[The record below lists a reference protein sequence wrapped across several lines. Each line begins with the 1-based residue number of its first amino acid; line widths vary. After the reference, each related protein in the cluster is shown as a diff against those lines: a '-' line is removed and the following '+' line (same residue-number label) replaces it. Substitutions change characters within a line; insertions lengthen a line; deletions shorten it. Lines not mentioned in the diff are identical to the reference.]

1 MTTLH
6 KSKSSEQTTTPALT
20 RRDFLNR
27 SAGVTF
33 MIGAGGVISA
43 CSSEDAATSTAPPVV
58 SSDSYTPNIWVTIF
72 PDSTVEIKYS
82 GTEMGQGSST
92 HTPMILAEYLDV
104 DWQNV
109 KVDTMTTHDQRY
121 GNPFFQNNL
130 YTAGSTMIMVFSEK
144 MKVAGA
150 QARKFLLYAVAED
163 WGVPVN
169 ELTTDLGVVSHAA
182 SARTISYGDIVATLS
197 LPIEVAELEESDY
210 IPAAEFR
217 YIGKDLIRDDVAD
230 KSTGK
235 AHYGMDVQVEGMSYA
250 AVVRAPVEDETALS
264 VDDAEA
270 LAVQGVTNI
279 INMGHMVAIVG
290 DSVEATKWGKA
301 KLNISWSETSRFRQ
315 SESQATL
322 EQYKKAATDLTI
334 SGPVW
339 NETGDVKQA
348 FDSADQIVD
357 ALYTSEP
364 VYHAQMEPLN
374 ATAHVADDGLS
385 AEIWVGTQTQ
395 SLSVLG
401 AAETLGT
408 TIDKITLHPLTMGG
422 GFGRRSTL
430 HQQYIDDALLI
441 SRALKR
447 PIKVIWSREDDM
459 ESGLFRTATAQYMRA
474 GFDTDGNLTAMH
486 HRVSAP
492 NNLPTMNPLR
502 WADAAPKDVIT
513 MLGSESTTYD
523 IPNHQAEHVVQERE
537 ARVCAWRGVGTSY
550 TKFAVEC
557 FVDELAE
564 HLELDPME
572 YRLQL
577 CHNNSRMSNVLNELK
592 AMSAWGEATVPEG
605 RARGVAISGYSRSL
619 SAGVVEISLEPST
632 GKITVHK
639 VWAVGEAGLIVAP
652 KNATAQLEGNIIF
665 GLSSVLK
672 ERITIEAGVV
682 QQANFNTYPILR
694 MSEVPELDCK
704 VLLTEHPSSGCG
716 ELGLAMIGPAIANAL
731 VGLTGKRIRH
741 LPLTPEIVKA
751 ELNA

>member
-1 MTTLH
+1 ML
-6 KSKSSEQTTTPALT
+6 
-20 RRDFLNR
+20 
-27 SAGVTF
+27 
-33 MIGAGGVISA
+33 GAGGVITA
-43 CSSEDAATSTAPPVV
+43 CSSEDVSMQSAQPEAPVA
-58 SSDSYTPNIWVTIF
+58 SSDPYVPNIWVTIF
-72 PDSTVEIKYS
+72 PDNTVEIKYS

-92 HTPMILAEYLDV
+92 HVPMILAEYLDV
-104 DWQNV
+104 EWQNV
-109 KVDTMTTHDQRY
+109 KVDTLAIHSLDH

-130 YTAGSTMIMVFSEK
+130 YTAGSTMVMVFSDK

-150 QARKFLLYAVAED
+150 QARKFLLHAVAEA
-163 WGVPVN
+163 WAVPAE
-169 ELTTDLGVVSHAA
+169 ELSTDLGVVSHAA
-182 SARTISYGDIVATLS
+182 SARTITYGEVVSTLS
-197 LPIEVAELEESDY
+197 LPVEVAELEDSDY
-210 IPAAEFR
+210 IPASKFR
-217 YIGKDLIRDDVAD
+217 YVEKGLMRDDVPA

-235 AHYGMDVQVEGMSYA
+235 AQYGMDVQVEGMSYA
-250 AVVRAPVEDETALS
+250 AVVRAPVEDETALTI
-264 VDDAEA
+264 DDAEA
-270 LAVQGVTNI
+270 RAVAGVTEV
-279 INMGHMVAIVG
+279 INLGHIVAVVG

-301 KLNISWSETSRFRQ
+301 KLSITWSETSRFRQ
-315 SESQATL
+315 SQSLATL
-322 EQYKKAATDLTI
+322 EQYKQAAIDLSIT
-334 SGPVW
+334 GPVW

-348 FDSADQIVD
+348 LESADQIVD
-357 ALYTSEP
+357 ALYTTEP
-364 VYHAQMEPLN
+364 MYHAQMEPLN

-401 AAETLGT
+401 SAETLGT
-408 TIDKITLHPLTMGG
+408 THDKITLHPLTMGG
-422 GFGRRSTL
+422 GFGRRTTL
-430 HQQYIDDALLI
+430 HQQYLDDALLI
-441 SRALKR
+441 SRELKR

-459 ESGLFRTATAQYMRA
+459 ESGLFRPAAAQYMRA
-474 GFDTDGNLTAMH
+474 GFDVDGNLTAMH
-486 HRVSAP
+486 HRVAAAEC
-492 NNLPTMNPLR
+492 LPTMNRLR
-502 WADAAPKDVIT
+502 WEDSAPKDVIT

-577 CHNNSRMSNVLNELK
+577 CHNNARMTKVLNELK
-592 AMSAWGEATVPEG
+592 AMSAWGEATIPEG

-619 SAGVVEISLEPST
+619 SAGVVEISVEPST
-632 GKITVHK
+632 GKITVYK
-639 VWAVGEAGLIVAP
+639 VWGVGEAGQIVAP

-665 GLSSVLK
+665 GLSSVLR
-672 ERITIEAGVV
+672 ERITIENGVV
-682 QQANFNTYPILR
+682 QQSNFNNYPILR

-704 VLLTEHPSSGCG
+704 VLQTEHPSSGCG

-751 ELNA
+751 ELSA

>member
-1 MTTLH
+1 MTTVR
-6 KSKSSEQTTTPALT
+6 KPNSSKQTTASAFT

-33 MIGAGGVISA
+33 MLGAGGMISA
-43 CSSEDAATSTAPPVV
+43 CSSEEAATIPEPSVA
-58 SSDSYTPNIWVTIF
+58 SSDPFVPNIWVTIF
-72 PDSTVEIKYS
+72 PDNTIEIKYS

-92 HTPMILAEYLDV
+92 HAPMILAEYLDV

-109 KVDTMTTHDQRY
+109 KVDIITTHSQSH

-130 YTAGSTMIMVFSEK
+130 YTAGSTMIMVFSDK

-150 QARKFLLYAVAED
+150 QARKFLLQAVADE
-163 WGVPVN
+163 WGVPAS
-169 ELTTDLGVVSHAA
+169 ELSTDLGVVSHVA
-182 SARTISYGDIVATLS
+182 SSRTISYGEIVSTLS
-197 LPIEVAELEESDY
+197 LPAEVTELEESDY
-210 IPAAEFR
+210 KPASEFR
-217 YIGKDLIRDDVAD
+217 YIGKDLMRDDVPA

-235 AHYGMDVQVEGMSYA
+235 AQYAMDVQVEGMSYA
-250 AVVRAPVEDETALS
+250 AVVRAPVEDETAVS
-264 VDDAEA
+264 VDDSEA
-270 LAVQGVTNI
+270 LAVEGVTEI
-279 INMGHMVAIVG
+279 INLGHMVAVVG

-301 KLNISWSETSRFRQ
+301 KLKVGWSETSRFRQ

-322 EQYKKAATDLTI
+322 EQYKAAATDLSIT
-334 SGPVW
+334 GPVW

-348 FDSADQIVD
+348 LESADQIVD

-374 ATAHVADDGLS
+374 ATAHVSDDGMS

-401 AAETLGT
+401 SAETLGT
-408 TIDKITLHPLTMGG
+408 TIDKITLHPMTMGG
-422 GFGRRSTL
+422 GFGRRATL
-430 HQQYIDDALLI
+430 HQQYTDDALLI
-441 SRALKR
+441 SRELKR

-474 GFDTDGNLTAMH
+474 GFDADGNLTAMH

-502 WADAAPKDVIT
+502 WAEAAPKDIIT
-513 MLGSESTTYD
+513 MLGSESITYD

-537 ARVCAWRGVGTSY
+537 SRVCAWRGVATSY

-577 CHNNSRMSNVLNELK
+577 CHNNPRMSNVLNELK
-592 AMSAWGEATVPEG
+592 AMSGWGEATIPEG

-619 SAGVVEISLEPST
+619 SAGVVEVSVEPST
-632 GKITVHK
+632 GKITVYK
-639 VWAVGEAGLIVAP
+639 VWAVGEAGQIVAP
-652 KNATAQLEGNIIF
+652 KNATAQLEGNVIF

-672 ERITIEAGVV
+672 ERVTIEGGVV

-704 VLLTEHPSSGCG
+704 VLLTDHPSSGCG